1 MSILQGSL
9 DREGLGPVSWWRW
22 IHSQLL
28 FIFKIKLRRYQSF
41 LFLLQ

>member
-9 DREGLGPVSWWRW
+9 DHEGLGPVSWWRW

-28 FIFKIKLRRYQSF
+28 FIFKITLRRYHY
-41 LFLLQ
+41 FLLLLQ